1 MKIKI
6 SKLIY
11 WLFIVVLLINCRF
24 FFMYYVNPL
33 YGLLITLATVA
44 IIWFVESKQNHQQM
58 YDERYFKLPFI
69 RKICIVT
76 IIIFAGF
83 FVLSKLKYPGQS
95 FMQTF
100 SGETGQYTILFVLLI
115 YPLIKISNQK
125 GGIKWIFSV
134 MNVLSA
140 VLYVLVLAQFF
151 IYNLNGSV
159 FLPYYSN
166 SAELLILRGTL
177 RISLSWFG
185 NFMIV
190 YNFYMFYR
198 DRQKTSTAGV
208 LHVLLFI
215 LGLIDCLLVER
226 VRGVTWVITACI
238 IFIALSDRNTT
249 RGFWKK
255 IVALVVVAIGV
266 FGTDVVSNFVSS
278 MSTYAE
284 RGYSTTA
291 RLYGIEYYWN
301 VFKGNPL
308 FGFGFA
314 DGSTYYSL
322 VHGNGMAS
330 ISDVGIFGQ
339 MAKYGVFVIP
349 IYVYPLIRAIV
360 KIYQIR
366 KSKVIKD
373 FPLYFSLALYILLT
387 SVTYIVICS
396 QSLIILWPVFLVV
409 TEYAI
414 TADMH
419 RTEMVEP

>member
-24 FFMYYVNPL
+24 FYMFYVNPL

-44 IIWFVESKQNHQQM
+44 IIWFVESKHNHQKSPN
-58 YDERYFKLPFI
+58 DYFLKLPFI
-69 RKICIVT
+69 RKTCIVT
-76 IIIFAGF
+76 VIIFAVF
-83 FVLSKLKYPGQS
+83 LVLSKIRYSSQS

-100 SGETGQYTILFVLLI
+100 AGETAQYTVLLVLLA
-115 YPLIKISNQK
+115 YPLMKISNQK
-125 GGIKWIFSV
+125 GGIKWIFDL
-134 MNVLSA
+134 MNIFA
-140 VLYVLVLAQFF
+140 AILYVLALAQFVM
-151 IYNLNGSV
+151 YNINGRV

-166 SAELLILRGTL
+166 STELNILRGSL

-185 NFMIV
+185 NFMII

-198 DRQKTSTAGV
+198 EKQRSSSSG
-208 LHVLLFI
+208 LIHCLLFV

-238 IFIALSDRNTT
+238 IYVALSDRNTA

-255 IVALVVVAIGV
+255 IIALIVVAIGL
-266 FGTDVVSNFVSS
+266 FGTDIASNFISS
-278 MSTYAE
+278 MSIYAE

-291 RLYGIEYYWN
+291 RLYSIDYYWN
-301 VFKGNPL
+301 VFKGNPM

-314 DGSTYYSL
+314 DGSVYYSL

-330 ISDVGIFGQ
+330 ISDIGIFGQ
-339 MAKYGVFVIP
+339 MAKYGIFVIP

-360 KIYQIR
+360 KIYQT
-366 KSKVIKD
+366 KKNSVIKD
-373 FPLYFSLALYILLT
+373 FPLYFSFSLYILLT
-387 SVTYIVICS
+387 SLTYMVTS
-396 QSLIILWPVFLVV
+396 AQSLFILWPVYLVV
-409 TEYAI
+409 MEYVI
-414 TADMH
+414 TAASH
-419 RTEMVEP
+419 KAEIAEP